1 MLTNDRLHAHYKG
14 KVNLKNF
21 GIDKDH
27 SEDLEM
33 CATIGQNVLPA
44 KSYHYC
50 FHLIGRPRPHIFQIF
65 LLRFQCRL
73 IITVGSTAKWTFCF
87 QKSPRCGYF
96 FHIIFFH
103 IVGILC
109 RKIPPE
115 NIFVQK
121 YFYLCSIN
129 YPPTIYGWSK

>member
-50 FHLIGRPRPHIFQIF
+50 FHLIGRPDWSTTPTYFFRFV
-65 LLRFQCRL
+65 LLWFQCRL
-73 IITVGSTAKWTFCF
+73 VITVGSTAKWTFCF
-87 QKSPRCGYF
+87 HKLPTT
-96 FHIIFFH
+96 
-103 IVGILC
+103 
-109 RKIPPE
+109 
-115 NIFVQK
+115 IFVERD
-121 YFYLCSIN
+121 I
-129 YPPTIYGWSK
+129 I